1 MTAST
6 RYSASSSHQGTVAPG
21 GAPTLGLPPLRGYQE
36 EAVAEIVEGLTAAA
50 RGTVVAA
57 CGTGK
62 TLVSA
67 YAAGRLVD
75 EGLMVVACPS
85 LPLIA
90 QTLREFTR
98 FGVAARALAVC
109 SDDTIADAA
118 VHLCDLPCPVTTDP
132 GRIAAWLRTSGPGE
146 RGLML
151 VTHLSADAAGQ
162 GLRDAG
168 VTAGLLVVDE
178 AHRTAGWAGK
188 RARFLHTDDGLPAR
202 RRLYLTATPRVLTG
216 GGRGPREDMLSMD
229 DVDTFG
235 RCFYTY
241 PFARAIQ
248 DGWLDEYRLAVVGV
262 THQEALAVL
271 RGVGRGA
278 SADGE
283 DRLIRAAV
291 VQTALARAAVE
302 FGLRRIM
309 VFCPWIR
316 DSQHFAATL
325 QATIAGLPADQR
337 PKGRLTS
344 IHVDGGHSHASRQK
358 ALDLLAEPPE
368 DGWTVLSNARCLAE
382 GVDVPAVDAVV
393 FTAPKR
399 SQIDIVQA
407 VGRALRRNPHGSG
420 IATILVPV
428 LLPDDPNTG
437 DEDLGE
443 WETLCQVVRALQAH
457 DDGLATALNIQR
469 AKVRADQGRAPGP
482 PDDQPALP
490 PQVVLRLPDT
500 HQVHDLLHHITVRVL
515 EGTTSDWWV
524 GYGAL
529 VRFHQHHGHVRVPWQ
544 HVQDG
549 VNLYTWIAKRRA
561 EYKKK
566 KLAPDR
572 VEALNQLGLPWT
584 PGADAEQRLLDAVIA
599 FHAEHG
605 HLRVPTSLDPP
616 YQWLCKRR
624 RAYHDGTLDPELARL
639 LTDMG
644 MDWQTTTLLSFDDYY
659 ALAQQYH
666 ATHGHLNIP
675 RGYTIDG
682 ADLYQWLVRQ
692 RHLANNNHLPDR
704 HRQALDE
711 LGMVW
716 SPRHATWAARYAA
729 AAAYLARE
737 GHLTPPAHHREGG
750 IILSKWLSEQRRL
763 DRAHQLP
770 PDRRAALVRLGIV
783 DSTPPA
789 KPAIPR
795 MPTKH
800 TKKQA

>member
-1 MTAST
+1 
-6 RYSASSSHQGTVAPG
+6 
-21 GAPTLGLPPLRGYQE
+21 LRGYQE
-36 EAVAEIVEGLTAAA
+36 EAVAAIVEGFTAQS

-67 YAAGRLVD
+67 YAAQHLVD
-75 EGLMVVACPS
+75 EGLVVVACPS

-98 FGVAARALAVC
+98 FGIAAGALAVC
-109 SDDTIADAA
+109 SDDTVADAA
-118 VHLCDLPCPVTTDP
+118 VHVSDLPCPVTTDP
-132 GRIAAWLRTSGPGE
+132 GRIAAWLRTGSPGE
-146 RGLML
+146 RRLML

-162 GLRDAG
+162 GLREAG
-168 VTAGLLVVDE
+168 VAAGLLVVDE

-188 RARFLHTDDGLPAR
+188 RARFLHSDAGLAAR

-216 GGRGPREDMLSMD
+216 GGRGPRQDMLSMD

-235 RCFYTY
+235 RRLYTY
-241 PFARAIQ
+241 PFADAIA
-248 DGWLDEYRLAVVGV
+248 DGWLDDYRLAVVGI
-262 THQEALAVL
+262 THEEALAAL
-271 RGVGRGA
+271 RAVGDSP

-325 QATIAGLPADQR
+325 EATVARLPADQR

-344 IHVDGGHSHASRQK
+344 IHVDSTQSNATRQA
-358 ALDLLAEPPE
+358 ALDLLAEPPD

-407 VGRALRRNPHGSG
+407 VGRALRRNPQGSG

-428 LLPDDPNTG
+428 LLPDDPNCG
-437 DEDLGE
+437 GVDLGE
-443 WETLCQVVRALQAH
+443 WETVCQVVRALRAH
-457 DDGLATALNIQR
+457 DDGLATALDMQR
-469 AKVRADQGRAPGP
+469 ARVRPDGGGDPGS
-482 PDDQPALP
+482 DDEQPVLP
-490 PQVVLRLPDT
+490 PQVVTRLPDS
-500 HQVHDLLHHITVRVL
+500 HQVLGLLDHITVRVL
-515 EGTTSDWWV
+515 QGATSDWWV

-529 VRFHQHHGHVRVPWQ
+529 VRFHRQHGHVNVPWQ

-549 VNLYTWIAKRRA
+549 VNLYDWIAKRRA
-561 EYKKK
+561 EDKKG

-572 VEALNQLGLPWT
+572 RAALNRLGLQWT
-584 PGADAEQRLLDAVIA
+584 PGADAGQRLLDAAIA
-599 FHAEHG
+599 FHTEHG
-605 HLRVPTSLDPP
+605 HLRVPKNDKDLKPL
-616 YQWLCKRR
+616 YEWLCKRR
-624 RAYHDGTLDPELARL
+624 RAYNDGTLDPELARL
-639 LTDMG
+639 LTSMG
-644 MDWQTTTLLSFDDYY
+644 MDWQMAAPLRFDDYC
-659 ALAQQYH
+659 ALARQFH
-666 ATHGHLNIP
+666 ATHGHLNVP
-675 RGYTIDG
+675 RGYGVDG
-682 ADLYQWLVRQ
+682 VDLYQWLALQ
-692 RHLANNNHLPDR
+692 RTLANNNQLPAHR
-704 HRQALDE
+704 RQALDE
-711 LGMVW
+711 LGIVW

-737 GHLTPPAHHREGG
+737 GHLSPPVQHREGG
-750 IILSKWLSEQRRL
+750 IVLSKWLAEQRRL

-770 PDRRAALVRLGIV
+770 PDRRAALVRLGVVGPTQPPIPH
-783 DSTPPA
+783 TPPKRTA
-789 KPAIPR
+789 Q
-795 MPTKH
+795 
-800 TKKQA
+800 QAGALQQPGGGCDG